1 MNEEPTTAKQA
12 ESRYK
17 AARRQYFYTGKEN
30 DFHKTMRLKTEWEEA
45 LARESARES
54 ATGLSDEDHAAI
66 VEAAGASAD
75 ELMMPATGVEARV
88 CEDIAARQRDA
99 YAETLRFM
107 AETDEDWNL
116 IRERHPEIEGNV
128 QSPPTGGKEA

>member
-1 MNEEPTTAKQA
+1 MTTTESAAIIAATLKALPVGYLPNHTPESIPERVADLVARYA
-12 ESRYK
+12 E
-17 AARRQYFYTGKEN
+17 AERQR
-30 DFHKTMRLKTEWEEA
+30 HEWMDRTIDA
-45 LARESARES
+45 LAQVGNLTE
-54 ATGLSDEDHAAI
+54 
-66 VEAAGASAD
+66 
-75 ELMMPATGVEARV
+75 
-88 CEDIAARQRDA
+88 QRDA